1 MRHLLPGR
9 NPSEK
14 NVAPAL
20 VPRRRQ
26 SGRPPELVIR
36 TLQLVPRTCQLRGVG
51 KGNVAL
57 GLVPL
62 QEPPITSLRR
72 KPESRGR
79 GNRLAPA
86 LVPRR
91 WQAGRP
97 PELVIRTLRLVPTT
111 RQSRDVG
118 EGNVARGLV
127 PPPREGYRRCK

>member
-57 GLVPL
+57 GLVP
-62 QEPPITSLRR
+62 SL
-72 KPESRGR
+72 GR
-79 GNRLAPA
+79 GTARLPNSSFVRCDWSQECANCG
-86 LVPRR
+86 V
-91 WQAGRP
+91 W
-97 PELVIRTLRLVPTT
+97 
-111 RQSRDVG
+111 
-118 EGNVARGLV
+118 ARGM
-127 PPPREGYRRCK
+127 